1 METADGPARVE
12 GLVHLKG
19 MESHLEIER
28 ILRAHAGLDEDQR
41 SRLLVAFSKLK
52 DEADRF
58 ELLSSALNQLPDE
71 IFLKDRE
78 GRYILANRECEF
90 ALGLAPGSMNGKF
103 DPELYGEDYAK
114 RFLAEDAEIFANGRP
129 LYFEPIQWKLPQG
142 GARWNH
148 ASKYPVFNDEGEVVA
163 VCGQIRQSTEAM
175 QSRVLL
181 EAQIDVLEMLAADR
195 PIDEV
200 FGRIISLCEGLLEGF
215 WGSIIV
221 LTSDSSRVAEVIAPS
236 MARDYGQALV
246 GMMIEDN
253 VGTCGTAC
261 YRGKPI
267 HTEDIQTD
275 PNWANF
281 KWLAEPYGLRSCW
294 SMPYF
299 NADETV
305 HGTFALYSRQ
315 PRLPSEFESR
325 CLALGARLAEL
336 AVERERLAAQ
346 LRIMAE
352 RDSLTGLPNRSA
364 FSEIFARE
372 LASAHA
378 DGRAIGVAV
387 LDIDDFKL
395 INDRHGHAVGD
406 VFLSAV
412 SARMVKAIRPGD
424 VVARLGADEF
434 VVVLRESDGRDAKA
448 ALQDFLVAIRK
459 PVEVERTRLAVSMT
473 AGLAVFPRHGAD
485 VQELLSHATAA
496 MHRAKQV
503 GRDRVE
509 VYDPEF
515 SRLQE
520 QRRQRIETLR
530 ESIATGGID
539 LDFQPLMNLHD
550 GSIYAFEALARW
562 QHPQE
567 GRLGPGAFIPL
578 AEQEGLIVDL
588 GGAVLTRA
596 CLEAARWNHD
606 FGVRRGVSVN
616 VSAQQF
622 SGGEIREQVRKALAE
637 SGLDPSL
644 LELELTESMLLDD
657 ECTAIG
663 IMTELK
669 ALGISIAIDDFGTGF
684 SNLGALARLPVDRLK
699 IDRSIISD
707 IETNEAAAS
716 IASAIIAMGQRLGLR
731 VLAEGVETAGQ
742 MDFLRANHC
751 DDLQGFL
758 LGRPMPSGD
767 LRELFGRG
775 VSHPGRARH
784 DAAVPRRSAAGRRR

>member
-1 METADGPARVE
+1 M
-12 GLVHLKG
+12 
-19 MESHLEIER
+19 S
-28 ILRAHAGLDEDQR
+28 AHAELDEGQR
-41 SRLLVAFSKLK
+41 SRLLELIAKLK
-52 DEADRF
+52 DEAAGF
-58 ELLSSALNQLPDE
+58 ELLSAALNQLPDE
-71 IFLKDRE
+71 IFLKDRD
-78 GRYILANRECEF
+78 GKYILANREAEF
-90 ALGLAPGSMNGKF
+90 ALGLPPGGMNGKF
-103 DPELYGEDYAK
+103 DPELYGDEYAK
-114 RFLAEDAEIFANGRP
+114 RFLAEDAEIFAHGKP
-129 LYFEPIQWKLPQG
+129 LYFDPILWKLPQG
-142 GARWNH
+142 GTRWNQ
-148 ASKYPVFNDEGEVVA
+148 ATKYPVFNEDGDVVA
-163 VCGQIRQSTEAM
+163 VCGQIRQSTEAQ

-195 PIDEV
+195 PVGEV
-200 FGRIISLCEGLLEGF
+200 FARIIALCEGLLEGF

-221 LTSDSSRVAEVIAPS
+221 LTDDSSRVQDVIAPS
-236 MARDYGQALV
+236 MAKEYGQALV
-246 GMMIEDN
+246 GLMIEDN

-261 YRGKPI
+261 YRGTPI

-275 PNWANF
+275 PNWAEF
-281 KWLAEPYGLRSCW
+281 SWLAEPYGLRSCW

-372 LASAHA
+372 IALANAE
-378 DGRAIGVAV
+378 GRSIGVAV

-395 INDRHGHAVGD
+395 VNDRHGHALGD
-406 VFLSAV
+406 AFLSAA
-412 SARMVKAIRPGD
+412 SARMVRAIRSGD

-434 VVVLRESDGRDAKA
+434 VVVLREGDGRDAKT
-448 ALQDFLVAIRK
+448 ALQEFLAAIRR
-459 PVEVERTRLAVSMT
+459 PVDVERVRLGVSMT

-496 MHRAKQV
+496 MHRAKQG
-503 GRDRVE
+503 GRNRVE

-520 QRRQRIETLR
+520 LRRQRIESLR
-530 ESIATGGID
+530 ESIASGRID

-550 GSIYAFEALARW
+550 GSVYAFEALARW

-578 AEQEGLIVDL
+578 AEQEGLIVEL

-596 CLEAARWNHD
+596 CLEAASWNRD
-606 FGVRRGVSVN
+606 FGIRRGVSVN

-622 SGGEIREQVRKALAE
+622 SGGEIREQVREALAE
-637 SGLDPSL
+637 SGLDPAL

-657 ECTAIG
+657 ETTAIE
-663 IMTELK
+663 IMSELK
-669 ALGISIAIDDFGTGF
+669 AMGISIAIDDFGTGF

-731 VLAEGVETAGQ
+731 VLAEGVETQGQ
-742 MDFLRANHC
+742 MEFLRVNHC

-767 LRELFGRG
+767 VRELFAKGA
-775 VSHPGRARH
+775 SHPGRTRQEGAL
-784 DAAVPRRSAAGRRR
+784 PRRSAAGRRR

>member
-1 METADGPARVE
+1 MAG

-19 MESHLEIER
+19 LQSYKDIER
-28 ILRAHAGLDEDQR
+28 ILSAHAELDEGQR
-41 SRLLVAFSKLK
+41 SRLLAAFSKLK
-52 DEADRF
+52 DEAARF
-58 ELLSSALNQLPDE
+58 ELLSAALNQLPDE
-71 IFLKDRE
+71 FFLKDRE
-78 GRYILANRECEF
+78 GRYILANREAEF
-90 ALGLAPGSMNGKF
+90 ALGLPPGGMNGKR
-103 DPELYGEDYAK
+103 DPELYGGDLAK
-114 RFLAEDAEIFANGRP
+114 RFRAEDAEIFAHGKP
-129 LYFEPIQWKLPQG
+129 LYFDPCLWKLPQG
-142 GARWNH
+142 GTRWNQ
-148 ASKYPVFNDEGEVVA
+148 ATKYPVFDEDGEVVA

-195 PIDEV
+195 PLDEV

-221 LTSDSSRVAEVIAPS
+221 LTDDGSRVHDVIAPS
-236 MARDYGQALV
+236 MAQAYGQALI
-246 GMMIEDN
+246 GLIIEDN

-261 YRGKPI
+261 YRGQPV

-275 PNWANF
+275 PNWADF
-281 KWLAEPYGLRSCW
+281 RGLAEPYGLRSCW

-364 FSEIFARE
+364 FCEILARE
-372 LASAHA
+372 LDLARAE
-378 DGRAIGVAV
+378 GRAIGVAV

-406 VFLSAV
+406 AFLSAV
-412 SARMVKAIRPGD
+412 SARMVKAIRPGE

-434 VVVLRESDGRDAKA
+434 VFLLRKSEGRDGRT
-448 ALQDFLVAIRK
+448 ALEEFLSAVRR
-459 PVEVERTRLAVSMT
+459 PVDLDRLRLNVSMT
-473 AGLAVFPRHGAD
+473 AGLAVFPRHGTD
-485 VQELLSHATAA
+485 VEELLTHATAA
-496 MHRAKQV
+496 MHRAKQI
-503 GRDRVE
+503 GGNGVE
-509 VYDPEF
+509 IYDPEF

-520 QRRQRIETLR
+520 QRRRRIETLR
-530 ESIATGGID
+530 ESIARGLID
-539 LDFQPLMNLHD
+539 LDFQPLMNLQD
-550 GSIYAFEALARW
+550 GSVYGFEALARW
-562 QHPQE
+562 QHPEE

-588 GGAVLTRA
+588 GGSVLTRA
-596 CLEAARWNHD
+596 CHEAARWGRA
-606 FGVRRGVSVN
+606 FGIRRSVSVN

-622 SGGEIREQVRKALAE
+622 SGGEIRNQVRQALAE
-637 SGLDPSL
+637 SGLDPAL

-657 ECTAIG
+657 ECTAIA
-663 IMTELK
+663 IMSELK

-684 SNLGALARLPVDRLK
+684 SNLGALARLPLDRLK
-699 IDRSIISD
+699 IDRSIIRD
-707 IETNEAAAS
+707 IETNEAAAA

-731 VLAEGVETAGQ
+731 VLAEGVETQAQ
-742 MDFLRANHC
+742 MEFLRVNHC

-758 LGRPMPSGD
+758 LGRPVPSADMP
-767 LRELFGRG
+767 ELLGKG
-775 VSHPGRARH
+775 VPRAGG
-784 DAAVPRRSAAGRRR
+784 AVGPETAMLRRSAAGRRH

>member
-1 METADGPARVE
+1 VEAE

-19 MESHLEIER
+19 MASYLELER
-28 ILRAHAGLDEDQR
+28 VLSAHAELEEGQR
-41 SRLLVAFSKLK
+41 SRLLAMLAQLK
-52 DEADRF
+52 DEAARF

-90 ALGLAPGSMNGKF
+90 ALGLPAGGMNGKR
-103 DPELYGEDYAK
+103 DPELYGDDYAE

-129 LYFEPIQWKLPQG
+129 IYFEPVQWKLPQG
-142 GARWNH
+142 GARWNQTT
-148 ASKYPVFNDEGEVVA
+148 KYPVFNVEGEVVA
-163 VCGQIRQSTEAM
+163 VCGQIRQSNEAL
-175 QSRVLL
+175 QWRVLL

-195 PIDEV
+195 PLDEV

-215 WGSIIV
+215 WCSLIV
-221 LTSDSSRVAEVIAPS
+221 LTDDGSRVKDVIAPS

-246 GMMIEDN
+246 GLPIEDN

-261 YRGKPI
+261 YRGVPVY
-267 HTEDIQTD
+267 TEDIETD
-275 PNWANF
+275 PNWAAF
-281 KWLAEPYGLRSCW
+281 KSIAEPYGLRSCW

-372 LASAHA
+372 LALAHS
-378 DGRAIGVAV
+378 DGRVIGVAV
-387 LDIDDFKL
+387 LDIDDFKQ

-406 VFLSAV
+406 AFLSAV
-412 SARMVKAIRPGD
+412 SARMVKVTRPGD

-434 VVVLRESDGRDAKA
+434 VVVLRESEGRDSKT
-448 ALQDFLVAIRK
+448 ALQEFLAAIRK
-459 PVEVERTRLAVSMT
+459 PVDVERVRLGVSMT
-473 AGLAVFPRHGAD
+473 AGLAVFPRHGGDA
-485 VQELLSHATAA
+485 QELLTHATAA
-496 MHRAKQV
+496 MYRAKQV
-503 GRDRVE
+503 GRNRFE

-530 ESIATGGID
+530 ASIATGGID

-578 AEQEGLIVDL
+578 AEQEGLIVEL
-588 GGAVLTRA
+588 GAAVLTRA
-596 CLEAARWNHD
+596 CLEAARWNRD
-606 FGVRRGVSVN
+606 FGVRRGVSVI

-622 SGGEIREQVRKALAE
+622 SGGEIRKQVREALEE
-637 SGLDPSL
+637 SGLDPAL

-657 ECTAIG
+657 ECTAIE

-731 VLAEGVETAGQ
+731 VLAEGVETQGQ
-742 MDFLRANHC
+742 MEFLRVNHC

-758 LGRPMPSGD
+758 LGRPMPSAD
-767 LRELFGRG
+767 LREVFGG
-775 VSHPGRARH
+775 GAKPPSGLRH
-784 DAAVPRRSAAGRRR
+784 EAAAPRPSAAGRRR

>member
-1 METADGPARVE
+1 MAAWPSEAG

-19 MESHLEIER
+19 LKSYLEIER
-28 ILRAHAGLDEDQR
+28 VLRAHADLDEGQR
-41 SRLLVAFSKLK
+41 SRLIDALATLK
-52 DEADRF
+52 DGASRF
-58 ELLSSALNQLPDE
+58 ELLSAALNQLPDE
-71 IFLKDRE
+71 FFLKDRD
-78 GRYILANRECEF
+78 GQYVLANREAEF
-90 ALGLAPGSMNGKF
+90 ALGLPPGGMNGKY
-103 DPELYGEDYAK
+103 DLELYGEDYAK
-114 RFLAEDAEIFANGRP
+114 RFLAEDAEIFARAKP
-129 LYFEPIQWKLPQG
+129 LYFEPQLWKLPQG
-142 GARWNH
+142 GSRWNQ
-148 ASKYPVFNDEGEVVA
+148 ATKYPVFDEDGEVVA

-195 PIDEV
+195 PIHEV
-200 FGRIISLCEGLLEGF
+200 FGRIIALCEGLLEGF
-215 WGSIIV
+215 WGSLIV
-221 LTSDSSRVAEVIAPS
+221 LSEDGANFAEVIAPS
-236 MARDYGQALV
+236 MAKEYAQALIGLNV
-246 GMMIEDN
+246 ADN

-261 YRGKPI
+261 FRGVPV

-275 PNWANF
+275 PNWDAF
-281 KWLAEPYGLRSCW
+281 KELAEPFGLRSCW

-372 LASAHA
+372 LASAQA
-378 DGRAIGVAV
+378 EGRAIGVAV

-395 INDRHGHAVGD
+395 VNDRYGHAVGD
-406 VFLSAV
+406 AFLSAV
-412 SARMVKAIRPGD
+412 SARMVKACRPGE

-434 VVVLRESDGRDAKA
+434 VFLLRKTEGRDGKT
-448 ALQDFLVAIRK
+448 ALQEFLAAVRGT
-459 PVEVERTRLAVSMT
+459 VEVERWRLGVSVT
-473 AGLAVFPRHGAD
+473 AGLAVFPRHGTD
-485 VQELLSHATAA
+485 VQELLTHATAA

-509 VYDPEF
+509 IYNPEF

-530 ESIATGGID
+530 ESIATGRID
-539 LDFQPLMNLHD
+539 LDFQPLMSLED
-550 GSIYAFEALARW
+550 GRVYGFEALARW
-562 QHPQE
+562 QHPKE

-578 AEQEGLIVDL
+578 AEQEGLIVEL

-596 CLEAARWNHD
+596 CKDAARWNSE
-606 FGVRRGVSVN
+606 FGVRLGVSVN

-622 SGGEIREQVRKALAE
+622 SGGEIRNQVRHALSE
-637 SGLDPSL
+637 SGLDPAL

-657 ECTAIG
+657 ECTAIA
-663 IMTELK
+663 IMSELK

-699 IDRSIISD
+699 IDRSIIRD

-731 VLAEGVETAGQ
+731 VLAEGVETQGQ
-742 MDFLRANHC
+742 MEFFRVNHC

-758 LGRPMPSGD
+758 LGRPVPSADMPELLGKGAARTGGTPQDSVP
-767 LRELFGRG
+767 LRR
-775 VSHPGRARH
+775 
-784 DAAVPRRSAAGRRR
+784 AAGARRN